1 MNGHRRTGKPVFPKT
16 RQIKKSPRSTLLRP
30 TARRGM
36 CEGGTICGCPH
47 RVKSGLG
54 LPLCMRVYAPQGP
67 PKKPANTHP
76 APPQGRGQCD
86 GGTVCG
92 CPHRVKSEVKP
103 AAYAKV
109 CAPRS
114 PPIKKSHS
122 ALFLLVEARRVELLS
137 ENQSARLSTSV
148 AVPLTFP
155 LSAAGQQA
163 ADFSSSRYNHGPGAL
178 PVIVH
183 HSSTPSC
190 GRGPPQSDGC
200 LIKQRTRNQC

>member
-1 MNGHRRTGKPVFPKT
+1 MNGHRRTGKPMFPKP
-16 RQIKKSPRSTLLRP
+16 RQKPANTPRPATP
-30 TARRGM
+30 QGRGQ
-36 CEGGTICGCPH
+36 CDGGTICGFPH

-54 LPLCMRVYAPQGP
+54 LPLCMRVYAPQ
-67 PKKPANTHP
+67 
-76 APPQGRGQCD
+76 
-86 GGTVCG
+86 
-92 CPHRVKSEVKP
+92 
-103 AAYAKV
+103 
-109 CAPRS
+109 S
-114 PPIKKSHS
+114 PPNKKD
-122 ALFLLVEARRVELLS
+122 ANRRLFYLVEARRVELLS